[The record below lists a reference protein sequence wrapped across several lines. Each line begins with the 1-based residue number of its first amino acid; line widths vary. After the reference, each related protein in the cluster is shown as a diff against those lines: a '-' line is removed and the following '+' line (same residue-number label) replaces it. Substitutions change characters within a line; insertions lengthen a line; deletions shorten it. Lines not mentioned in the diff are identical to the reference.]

1 MLFIDHS
8 CTLNAPL
15 KFYASSVTNDTIVA
29 RDNGRWSVVC
39 LCNTCYQELT
49 MVRELIP
56 HIGFIPKVIRVKLFL
71 DMVPTSSVNISRRI
85 CLCFLYKAKENLQR
99 CEDAFFDI
107 SISKKA
113 KKQGK
118 IHESWSF
125 HAFVCGERQ
134 RNVPSI
140 KAHNLCACC
149 CCCCGLLVILL
160 LLSISSVT
168 RCHIRPHMRGG
179 NGIIVFKGAQS
190 RYFELFWPHT
200 KLHLNGR
207 KPENNSLK
215 R

>member
-1 MLFIDHS
+1 MPPSFYCKVIIGTCPPKLGKWPKMLLIDHS

-125 HAFVCGERQ
+125 DAFVLWRTAKKC
-134 RNVPSI
+134 
-140 KAHNLCACC
+140 
-149 CCCCGLLVILL
+149 
-160 LLSISSVT
+160 
-168 RCHIRPHMRGG
+168 
-179 NGIIVFKGAQS
+179 
-190 RYFELFWPHT
+190 T
-200 KLHLNGR
+200 KY
-207 KPENNSLK
+207 
-215 R
+215 